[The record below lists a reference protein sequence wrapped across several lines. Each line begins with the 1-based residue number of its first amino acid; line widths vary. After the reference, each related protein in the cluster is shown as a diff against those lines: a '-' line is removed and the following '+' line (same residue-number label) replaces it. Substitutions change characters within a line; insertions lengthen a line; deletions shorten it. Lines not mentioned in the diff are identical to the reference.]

1 MPQFIEDLQAAVEE
15 LGTDYPGI
23 LLGIAN
29 ADWEGPEQRD
39 GFLKTLTS
47 LR

>member
-15 LGTDYPGI
+15 LGTDYPGL

-29 ADWEGPEQRD
+29 ADWENADQRD
-39 GFLKTLTS
+39 GFLKTLKT
-47 LR
+47 L